1 MTTET
6 LHDTL
11 NYIVTADRD
20 FQLQTSLQSVST
32 SLTSLVQ
39 TPAQPP
45 VQQALA
51 AAMSALDKAT
61 ISLRADLTPS
71 RTEHISELGG
81 GEFFD
86 PALSKDIRDSIAVNA
101 MTPSVASTYVQ
112 DKLTR
117 RATFLQNVKQTLTGM
132 QELKLSG
139 SVPPAGHADITFVI
153 PRSLFDDQLEPF
165 AKELTFISRLI
176 KDISEAGTGKA
187 EAPVLESLSS
197 STPTVAILAGVG
209 AIKTIAEAVKAF
221 LEVWKQVQEL
231 RDTRNKITEL
241 GLSGAAISELDDRI
255 TEVVEQVVETTT
267 TTSIELYKGES
278 GRRNELESAIRQ
290 NTRRLFGQIERGL
303 VVQFRAEPD
312 DESDDKQDDLEA
324 ISALSRTM
332 EFPAIASSPLLLKA
346 SQLIEGDVEKFTTT
360 TTTKTT
366 TRSTAKEAASKRN
379 PKKQPI

>member
-20 FQLQTSLQSVST
+20 FQLQASLQSVST

-51 AAMSALDKAT
+51 AAMTALDKAT
-61 ISLRADLTPS
+61 TSLREDLTPS

-86 PALSKDIRDSIAVNA
+86 PGLSNDIRNSIAVNA
-101 MTPSVASTYVQ
+101 MTPSVANAYVQ

-117 RATFLQNVKQTLTGM
+117 RAAFLQSVKQTLAGM

-139 SVPPAGHADITFVI
+139 SAPAAGHADITFVI
-153 PRSLFDDQLEPF
+153 PRSLFDDELEPF

-176 KDISEAGTGKA
+176 KDVGEAGTGTP

-221 LEVWKQVQEL
+221 LEAWKQVQEL
-231 RDTRNKITEL
+231 RDARNKITEL
-241 GLSGAAISELDDRI
+241 GLSGAAIAELDDRI

-267 TTSIELYKGES
+267 STSIESYKGDS
-278 GRRNELESAIRQ
+278 GRRNELESSIRQ
-290 NTRRLFGQIERGL
+290 NTRRLFGQVERGL
-303 VVQFRAEPD
+303 VVQFRAEPSDED
-312 DESDDKQDDLEA
+312 DDRQDDLEA
-324 ISALSRTM
+324 IATLSRTM
-332 EFPAIASSPLLLKA
+332 EFPAVASSPLLLKA
-346 SQLIEGDVEKFTTT
+346 TQLIEGDVEKFTTT
-360 TTTKTT
+360 TTTKTVT
-366 TRSTAKEAASKRN
+366 KSTSKKAATKKDSKN
-379 PKKQPI
+379 